1 MKVLFVC
8 TGNAHRS
15 PLAEALLK
23 KMRPDWVV
31 ESAGVHTAIPIS
43 ENVKKFLLAKGAEQ
57 HLKKAPEDLDSKSL
71 NQYDLIV
78 VMEQRH
84 KNAVLSRCSECMSRI
99 VVWNISDPYFMSY
112 DAAVEVYS
120 QINNR
125 VKTLAG
131 IT

>member
-1 MKVLFVC
+1 
-8 TGNAHRS
+8 
-15 PLAEALLK
+15 LAEALLK

-43 ENVKKFLLAKGAEQ
+43 EDVRKFLMEEGAEQ
-57 HLKKAPEDLDSKSL
+57 HLKKAPEDLDSKPLS
-71 NQYDLIV
+71 QYDLIV

-84 KNAVLSRCSECMSRI
+84 KNAVLTRCSECMSRI
-99 VVWNISDPYFMSY
+99 VVWNIRDPYFMSY
-112 DAAVEVYS
+112 DAAVKVYL